1 MKGNYSCG
9 LCQFSSFSLKRYIM
23 LPRMMQSNQESQ
35 TSAMS
40 TISFHRGIKN
50 KFFRV
55 VSQAKMGRKK
65 KQSYLAA
72 I

>member
-1 MKGNYSCG
+1 
-9 LCQFSSFSLKRYIM
+9 
-23 LPRMMQSNQESQ
+23 MMQSNQESQ

-55 VSQAKMGRKK
+55 VSQAKMGKEKK
-65 KQSYLAA
+65 PRGNINDSGPIQT
-72 I
+72 